1 MLAVSQLLAATFVLT
16 TVAAAAAASDSA
28 QPGSRPAGASAG
40 VTRSS
45 ASFHAFAR
53 QPTVGLGDAVTVEI
67 DGSAFVPTANGTVI
81 WPFVNGSQF
90 GAFVTC
96 AVLRSRHSAA
106 GSGNCSLILPLPY
119 AGDATIELAV
129 FREGR
134 DWGGKEGAW
143 AAGEQG
149 PCDQTAGC
157 VYPVGQ
163 AGPPATATARSARLL
178 VHVPHRRV
186 ALPQDVDAERD
197 QVCINYEPW
206 FTKLNIAR
214 WEGRSGASGV
224 PLVGFYSSSHPGVIR
239 QHAMWLT
246 EAGVTCINL
255 DFTNMLWNK
264 IQWPA
269 RGPNVDELLNSTA
282 AVLREYAT
290 LRDEG
295 HDAPRVM
302 ISLGLTNML
311 PSALHDLAS
320 WVREHFH
327 RRFGLQNFVQLAG
340 VPVLPVLYL
349 GDIKPFSV
357 PFPTPEVTRLI
368 SVNGSFAVRYMGVS
382 LERNASLGL
391 HFGFWSW
398 MDSSDAPVPAMRN
411 GAVEALTVTNAY
423 FKSGQQG
430 GWLGAGA
437 TPQRRGETLVS
448 EMQHARQLQPKI
460 LLVTQWNEWAGAPDG
475 NKNAYSDDY
484 NLTLSNEIEPV
495 SLTECGGYIHHDDEG
510 QLPVCN
516 TGYGFRNLNVLAATL
531 QAYRDATQ
539 PTSGPSYHATT
550 VVRLAPVVYGA
561 SGDASVSWSTVGPC
575 ATVKLTVDGVPVV
588 AATNSSNATL
598 DTRLLRL
605 KHGSHQVCAEAV
617 GGWSRFKL
625 AKEELDEKASQQP
638 SMDCVS
644 FDV

>member
-1 MLAVSQLLAATFVLT
+1 MSQLLAATFVLT

-163 AGPPATATARSARLL
+163 AGPPATATSRSARLL
-178 VHVPHRRV
+178 VHVTHRRV

-264 IQWPA
+264 I
-269 RGPNVDELLNSTA
+269 
-282 AVLREYAT
+282 
-290 LRDEG
+290 
-295 HDAPRVM
+295 
-302 ISLGLTNML
+302 
-311 PSALHDLAS
+311 
-320 WVREHFH
+320 
-327 RRFGLQNFVQLAG
+327 
-340 VPVLPVLYL
+340 
-349 GDIKPFSV
+349 
-357 PFPTPEVTRLI
+357 
-368 SVNGSFAVRYMGVS
+368 
-382 LERNASLGL
+382 
-391 HFGFWSW
+391 
-398 MDSSDAPVPAMRN
+398 
-411 GAVEALTVTNAY
+411 
-423 FKSGQQG
+423 
-430 GWLGAGA
+430 
-437 TPQRRGETLVS
+437 
-448 EMQHARQLQPKI
+448 
-460 LLVTQWNEWAGAPDG
+460 
-475 NKNAYSDDY
+475 
-484 NLTLSNEIEPV
+484 
-495 SLTECGGYIHHDDEG
+495 
-510 QLPVCN
+510 
-516 TGYGFRNLNVLAATL
+516 
-531 QAYRDATQ
+531 
-539 PTSGPSYHATT
+539 
-550 VVRLAPVVYGA
+550 
-561 SGDASVSWSTVGPC
+561 
-575 ATVKLTVDGVPVV
+575 
-588 AATNSSNATL
+588 
-598 DTRLLRL
+598 
-605 KHGSHQVCAEAV
+605 
-617 GGWSRFKL
+617 
-625 AKEELDEKASQQP
+625 
-638 SMDCVS
+638 
-644 FDV
+644 

>member
-1 MLAVSQLLAATFVLT
+1 
-16 TVAAAAAASDSA
+16 
-28 QPGSRPAGASAG
+28 
-40 VTRSS
+40 
-45 ASFHAFAR
+45 
-53 QPTVGLGDAVTVEI
+53 
-67 DGSAFVPTANGTVI
+67 
-81 WPFVNGSQF
+81 
-90 GAFVTC
+90 
-96 AVLRSRHSAA
+96 
-106 GSGNCSLILPLPY
+106 
-119 AGDATIELAV
+119 
-129 FREGR
+129 
-134 DWGGKEGAW
+134 
-143 AAGEQG
+143 
-149 PCDQTAGC
+149 
-157 VYPVGQ
+157 
-163 AGPPATATARSARLL
+163 
-178 VHVPHRRV
+178 
-186 ALPQDVDAERD
+186 
-197 QVCINYEPW
+197 
-206 FTKLNIAR
+206 
-214 WEGRSGASGV
+214 
-224 PLVGFYSSSHPGVIR
+224 
-239 QHAMWLT
+239 
-246 EAGVTCINL
+246 
-255 DFTNMLWNK
+255 
-264 IQWPA
+264 
-269 RGPNVDELLNSTA
+269 
-282 AVLREYAT
+282 
-290 LRDEG
+290 
-295 HDAPRVM
+295 
-302 ISLGLTNML
+302 
-311 PSALHDLAS
+311 
-320 WVREHFH
+320 
-327 RRFGLQNFVQLAG
+327 
-340 VPVLPVLYL
+340 
-349 GDIKPFSV
+349 
-357 PFPTPEVTRLI
+357 
-368 SVNGSFAVRYMGVS
+368 
-382 LERNASLGL
+382 
-391 HFGFWSW
+391 

-625 AKEELDEKASQQP
+625 AKEEPDVQKASQQP